1 MKIKTSILRNMLNQ
15 VAKSIKQDKLYP
27 LTALIAMDS
36 SNGKFSIMGSD
47 GTNYVIS
54 KTEELIEDGLN
65 CVVQT
70 ETIQKLINTITTE
83 EVTLT
88 SVDLVLTVKGNGKYN
103 IELPPD
109 ETGKPIKY
117 PMFSYEEGFLSK
129 EVVKRSDY
137 ENSLKYNG
145 IAVGSVQLGDG
156 NLHAYYQAYGSI
168 VSGDGDTIALSYNHL
183 CDNKLSLTPDTV
195 RLVTGFKEDD
205 ITLAY
210 GKDHS
215 LLYSTDTFMVY
226 IKGYAPDFPFDNVK
240 PVLDTSYPSMCKVS
254 RNELLGAIKRMQ
266 VIKSKFDIN
275 TATFKF
281 NCSGVV
287 IVDGKGKSE
296 EKINY
301 TESNNPVDFE
311 FIGIIDKLKQILS
324 IIVSDTVI
332 IEYGLKGS
340 IVFCNDE
347 VKIITGEYGA

>member
-27 LTALIAMDS
+27 LTALIAMEA
-36 SNGKFSIMGSD
+36 SNGKLSIMGSD
-47 GTNYVIS
+47 GANYVIS
-54 KTEELIEDGLN
+54 KTEELIEDGLE

-70 ETIQKLINTITTE
+70 ETIQKLINTVTTD

-88 SVDLVLTVKGNGKYN
+88 AENLVLTVKANGKYN

-117 PMFSYEEGFLSK
+117 PMFKYEEGFLSK
-129 EVVKRSDY
+129 EVVKRVEYDKT
-137 ENSLKYNG
+137 LKYNG
-145 IAVGSVQLGDG
+145 IAVGSPQIGEGKLHSYYQGYGSVVTGDG
-156 NLHAYYQAYGSI
+156 GN
-168 VSGDGDTIALSYNHL
+168 IALSYSHL

-226 IKGYAPDFPFDNVK
+226 IKGYAPDFPFDDVK
-240 PVLDTSYPSMCKVS
+240 PVLDISYPSMCKVS
-254 RNELLGAIKRMQ
+254 RSELSGAIRRMQ
-266 VIKSKFDIN
+266 ILKSKFDIN
-275 TATFKF
+275 TATLKF

-287 IVDGKGKSE
+287 IEDGKGKSE

-301 TESNNPVDFE
+301 IESNNPVDFK
-311 FIGIIDKLKQILS
+311 FVGIIDKLKQILS
-324 IIVSDTVI
+324 TIVSDTVI
-332 IEYGLKGS
+332 VEYGLKGS

-347 VKIITGEYGA
+347 VKIITGEYSA